1 MKLRNF
7 KIKKYT
13 LMKLY
18 LLKCQAYKTNIK
30 FPIKKALNHL
40 EQCLRQALTLIYSY
54 HSNNKK
60 ILFIG
65 FPYLK
70 SKTVLLKSSNHL
82 FLPKKLWMNGSFSN
96 NVLSIKESKS
106 STEKKVFST
115 KKFDLVVFFNA
126 TFKDIGVLKELS
138 SLNSPLIVFGGQ
150 IFSEFIG
157 NIVFV
162 PLACKTKN
170 AKKLSSFLIYSVLK
184 KPKIK

>member
-1 MKLRNF
+1 
-7 KIKKYT
+7 
-13 LMKLY
+13 
-18 LLKCQAYKTNIK
+18 
-30 FPIKKALNHL
+30 
-40 EQCLRQALTLIYSY
+40 
-54 HSNNKK
+54 
-60 ILFIG
+60 
-65 FPYLK
+65 
-70 SKTVLLKSSNHL
+70 
-82 FLPKKLWMNGSFSN
+82 MNGSFSN

-106 STEKKVFST
+106 PTEKKVFST

-184 KPKIK
+184 KPKTK